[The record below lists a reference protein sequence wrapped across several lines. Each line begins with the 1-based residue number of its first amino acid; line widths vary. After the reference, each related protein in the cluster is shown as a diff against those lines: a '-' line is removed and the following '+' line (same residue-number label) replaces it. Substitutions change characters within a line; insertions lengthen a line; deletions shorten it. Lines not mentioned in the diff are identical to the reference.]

1 MALDENMNHEELAL
15 SDIETGQ
22 RRQERYEYYLVA
34 LVFTTL
40 AFSIQTATNTG
51 VVLVSFL
58 ELGSWLSLFSSGL
71 FALSRMYHLPVI
83 YSYSAEINSLSAN
96 IQDAIK
102 LKNEGHENLQTNKGE
117 VAPIDEYITAH
128 REAIALRNN
137 KSNKIISK
145 IKRFSIAHR
154 VLFVLG
160 FLLLMASRGYS
171 QMVGAT

>member
-1 MALDENMNHEELAL
+1 MNHEELAL
-15 SDIETGQ
+15 SDIDIGQ
-22 RRQERYEYYLVA
+22 RRQERYEYYLAA

-51 VVLVSFL
+51 VVLVSLL

-71 FALSRMYHLPVI
+71 FALSRMYHLPAI
-83 YSYSAEINSLSAN
+83 YSYSAEINTLSAN

-102 LKNEGHENLQTNKGE
+102 LKREGHAKLQTDTGE
-117 VAPIDEYITAH
+117 VAPIEEYITAH
-128 REAIALRNN
+128 RDAISSRND
-137 KSNKIISK
+137 KSNKVNTK

-160 FLLLMASRGYS
+160 FLLLMGSRGYS
-171 QMVGAT
+171 QMLGTA